1 MTADIET
8 LVIGGGVVG
17 LAIARAL
24 ALAGHEVMLIER
36 HDRLG
41 TETSARNSEVVHA
54 GLYYPTG
61 SMRARLCVAG
71 KELLYRFCD
80 ENGVAAKR
88 CGKLLVA
95 TTEAELPKLHA
106 IAEQAARN
114 GVNDLVALSGEAARE
129 LEPAVSCIAA
139 YLSPSTGVIDAAGL
153 VAALDGHVTS
163 LGGSVVLSTTATSLD
178 RTADGLWRIGIES
191 GGETASLTAKRVVNA
206 AGHGATTLA
215 DSITATD
222 YRAPRTY
229 PAKGHYF
236 SLSSRSPFHRL
247 IYPMPQGAWL
257 GVHLTLDVAGRAK
270 FGPDIEWVDD
280 LDYRFDDPNGE
291 RRATFE
297 REIRRYWPGL
307 PDGALVPD
315 YTGIRPKIY
324 REGEPAGDFTIHGEK
339 EHGLPGLVALYG
351 IESPGLTSSLAIGEL
366 VAGML
371 G

>member
-215 DSITATD
+215 IRSPLPITAR
-222 YRAPRTY
+222 RARIQRKATI
-229 PAKGHYF
+229 
-236 SLSSRSPFHRL
+236 SRS
-247 IYPMPQGAWL
+247 A
-257 GVHLTLDVAGRAK
+257 AGR
-270 FGPDIEWVDD
+270 
-280 LDYRFDDPNGE
+280 RS
-291 RRATFE
+291 
-297 REIRRYWPGL
+297 
-307 PDGALVPD
+307 
-315 YTGIRPKIY
+315 TG
-324 REGEPAGDFTIHGEK
+324 
-339 EHGLPGLVALYG
+339 
-351 IESPGLTSSLAIGEL
+351 
-366 VAGML
+366 
-371 G
+371 

>member
-163 LGGSVVLSTTATSLD
+163 LGG
-178 RTADGLWRIGIES
+178 
-191 GGETASLTAKRVVNA
+191 ASC
-206 AGHGATTLA
+206 
-215 DSITATD
+215 
-222 YRAPRTY
+222 
-229 PAKGHYF
+229 
-236 SLSSRSPFHRL
+236 
-247 IYPMPQGAWL
+247 
-257 GVHLTLDVAGRAK
+257 
-270 FGPDIEWVDD
+270 
-280 LDYRFDDPNGE
+280 
-291 RRATFE
+291 
-297 REIRRYWPGL
+297 
-307 PDGALVPD
+307 
-315 YTGIRPKIY
+315 
-324 REGEPAGDFTIHGEK
+324 
-339 EHGLPGLVALYG
+339 
-351 IESPGLTSSLAIGEL
+351 
-366 VAGML
+366 
-371 G
+371 